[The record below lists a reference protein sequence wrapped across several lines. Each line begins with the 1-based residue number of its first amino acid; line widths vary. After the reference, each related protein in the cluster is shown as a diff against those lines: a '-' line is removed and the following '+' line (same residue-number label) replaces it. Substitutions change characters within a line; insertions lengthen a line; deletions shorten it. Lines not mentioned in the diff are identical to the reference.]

1 MTEMAPHEN
10 PLVPNKK
17 LRQIYKAMA
26 EARLL
31 DEHIARL
38 QRGVKARKRLASTY
52 GQEACRISTAIEL
65 GPGDLVSDAQVG
77 VAMDLLLGAKVEAVL
92 AKLNGLVSK
101 DEAARNPVVER
112 QLPWVEDVIDRL
124 KIAMGAALAAKTQKR
139 KNIVVAYVHHR
150 EASGKQWR
158 QVLTLAA
165 ELELP
170 IIFVILPQGAD
181 RKGDG
186 AANLHTKS
194 QAWGVPGMPVDA
206 SDAVALYRVSQESIG
221 RTRGGGGPVLIE
233 CISYRLKGAGGNAE
247 ADPMLQMKD
256 FLLERK
262 VCDEAWLD
270 RAGAALQTRL
280 ETTKKSKTRRD

>member
-1 MTEMAPHEN
+1 LTEMAPHEN

-17 LRQIYKAMA
+17 LRQMYKAMA

-31 DEHIARL
+31 DEHIAGL

-77 VAMDLLLGAKVEAVL
+77 VAMDLLLGAEVEAVL
-92 AKLNGLVSK
+92 VKLNGLVSK
-101 DEAARNPVVER
+101 DEVARKSIGER

-124 KIAMGAALAAKTQKR
+124 KIAMGAALAAKAQKR
-139 KNIVVAYVHHR
+139 KNIVVAYVRHR

-165 ELELP
+165 KLELP
-170 IIFVILPQGAD
+170 IIFVVLPQGENK
-181 RKGDG
+181 KGDG

-194 QAWGVPGMPVDA
+194 QVWGVPGMPVDA

-233 CISYRLKGAGGNAE
+233 CISYQLKGERGDTG

-256 FLLERK
+256 FLLGRK

-280 ETTKKSKTRRD
+280 EATKKSKSRHG

>member
-1 MTEMAPHEN
+1 MTETAPHEN

-17 LRQIYKAMA
+17 LRQMYKAMA
-26 EARLL
+26 EARIL
-31 DEHIARL
+31 DEHMARL
-38 QRGVKARKRLASTY
+38 QRGVKERKRLASTR
-52 GQEACRISTAIEL
+52 GQEACRVSTAIEL

-92 AKLNGLVSK
+92 ARLNGLVSK
-101 DEAARNPVVER
+101 DKGAGNSSTGR
-112 QLPWVEDVIDRL
+112 QLPWVEDTVDRL
-124 KIAMGAALAAKTQKR
+124 KIAMGAALAAKTLKR
-139 KNIVVAYVHHR
+139 KNIVVAYVRYR

-158 QVLTLAA
+158 QVLTLAGQ
-165 ELELP
+165 LDLP
-170 IIFVILPQGAD
+170 IIFVVLPQGAD

-186 AANLHTKS
+186 AANLHAKS

-233 CISYRLKGAGGNAE
+233 CISYRLKDAGGDAG
-247 ADPMLQMKD
+247 ADPMLHMKD
-256 FLLERK
+256 FLLGRK

-270 RAGAALQTRL
+270 RAGAALQMRL
-280 ETTKKSKTRRD
+280 DAARKK